1 MVMAYVVMAD
11 RDVGMD
17 YVVMAYAV
25 MAYVVMACVVMAY
38 VVMEY
43 VVMKQEGAVDHRVAE
58 VCDVM
63 LV

>member
-11 RDVGMD
+11 RDVGMA
-17 YVVMAYAV
+17 VVMAYV
-25 MAYVVMACVVMAY
+25 GMAYAVMACVVMAY

-43 VVMKQEGAVDHRVAE
+43 VVMKQKGAVDHRAAE